1 MKRTLLTTV
10 STVIALSVAPLMAQ
24 QTTTEADSGAPS
36 VSEGS
41 SDTAVSSGE
50 ANSYDTNSP
59 EISSGDAPVDDM
71 PKSVTAMEAEFLE
84 AAKGSDLETKDG
96 EKIGTIEDVSYNTQG
111 HPELRVDLV
120 EDSKIRAE
128 KLVITA
134 QGDSVYMANGRVVLE
149 TDKEEL
155 FLKAA
160 ASVVDGSNNTA
171 QVSLM

>member
-1 MKRTLLTTV
+1 
-10 STVIALSVAPLMAQ
+10 
-24 QTTTEADSGAPS
+24 
-36 VSEGS
+36 
-41 SDTAVSSGE
+41 
-50 ANSYDTNSP
+50 
-59 EISSGDAPVDDM
+59 M

-160 ASVVDGSNNTA
+160 SSVVDGSNNTA